1 MQSDRG
7 FQVFDGFRSYLQ
19 ELGLIF
25 STNSLGCR
33 PKLCARNGW
42 LEKGCFMSHLAG
54 VFDHCH
60 QYDDRIYQA
69 CRTYR
74 AIIETNPVQI
84 MESVSML
91 VSNWFRNFDLL
102 LNYHAQFL
110 FLEVNSDSSP
120 LLCIPLPFAIL
131 AKHILVPHGAD
142 VSMSRMVF

>member
-1 MQSDRG
+1 
-7 FQVFDGFRSYLQ
+7 
-19 ELGLIF
+19 
-25 STNSLGCR
+25 
-33 PKLCARNGW
+33 
-42 LEKGCFMSHLAG
+42 
-54 VFDHCH
+54 
-60 QYDDRIYQA
+60 
-69 CRTYR
+69 
-74 AIIETNPVQI
+74 

-131 AKHILVPHGAD
+131 AKHILAPHGAD